1 VFVHTLTDDAKGLLG
16 AISRSGTATEFYL
29 AGGSA
34 AALHLGH
41 RVSVDLDFFT
51 ENDDYE
57 PEPLQQ
63 SLRRIG
69 PLTIQQQ
76 GRGTLVAA
84 LQGVQIS
91 FFAYPYPVLEPF
103 AELEGARIA
112 SLPDIALMKIVAI
125 GQRGRM
131 RDFVDLHAI
140 CAQGYPLEDLLHR
153 LPRKYPDLTYPSYH
167 IFRSLVYFDDAE
179 RDVPPRMLSV
189 LVWDDVKAWF
199 ERNVKDLMGG
209 LLA

>member
-1 VFVHTLTDDAKGLLG
+1 MFVHTLTDDARGLLG
-16 AISRSGTATEFYL
+16 AISRSRTATSFYL

-41 RVSVDLDFFT
+41 CVSVDLDFFT

-76 GRGTLVAA
+76 GRGTLVAV
-84 LQGVQIS
+84 LRGVQVS
-91 FFAYPYPVLEPF
+91 FFTYPYPVLEPF

-112 SLPDIALMKIVAI
+112 SLSDIALMKLVAI
-125 GQRGRM
+125 GQRGKM
-131 RDFVDLHAI
+131 RDFVDLYAI
-140 CAQGYPLEDLLHR
+140 CARGHPLADLLHR
-153 LPRKYPDLTYPSYH
+153 LPSKYPDLTYPSYH
-167 IFRSLVYFDDAE
+167 ILRSLVYFDDAE
-179 RDVPPRMLSV
+179 GDAPPRMLSPWA
-189 LVWDDVKAWF
+189 WDDVKAWF
-199 ERNVKDLMGG
+199 KRNVKELMDG